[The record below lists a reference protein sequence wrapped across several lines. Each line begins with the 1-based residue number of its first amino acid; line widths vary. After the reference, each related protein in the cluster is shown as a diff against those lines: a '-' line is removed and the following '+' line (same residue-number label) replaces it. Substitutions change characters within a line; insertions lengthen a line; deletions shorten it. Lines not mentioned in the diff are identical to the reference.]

1 MFDKDDKDKI
11 VWLYNLSQEIVHRL
25 FDYQSRITCF
35 FLELI
40 KVKSKDSIHV
50 FISFFT
56 VFAAPY
62 NPESDDEYEKVSD
75 QKIHV
80 HV

>member
-1 MFDKDDKDKI
+1 MF
-11 VWLYNLSQEIVHRL
+11 L
-25 FDYQSRITCF
+25 FP
-35 FLELI
+35 
-40 KVKSKDSIHV
+40 
-50 FISFFT
+50 FFT